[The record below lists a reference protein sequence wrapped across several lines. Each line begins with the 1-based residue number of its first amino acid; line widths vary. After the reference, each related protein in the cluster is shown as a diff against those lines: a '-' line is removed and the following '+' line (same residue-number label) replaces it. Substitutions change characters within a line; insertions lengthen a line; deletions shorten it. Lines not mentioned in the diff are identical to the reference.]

1 MVRQINSIKNEIAD
15 MVTSTQ
21 PISLEIK
28 NVLARFAKPYD
39 VYVDPSSGEL
49 TIDNIRAAAYR
60 GTYTKNDCNFITEFV
75 RKFVNGIKDADFKA
89 YAEKQLEAMNPES
102 DTSIREA
109 CDNISARY
117 DLMTRLD
124 PDRFPPYG
132 VLNWNGQYQYITKC
146 GAMPEDVARG
156 KNLRRMV
163 DDVAFYLLHCEKVS
177 KMDVEMYTGDN
188 IPRHENKYREFIRVA
203 SQNTS
208 GIDVSYVPDK
218 GVDIFISADGAAKN
232 KYIQFQEMNMDEFKL
247 SPTSAIR
254 TAVKEAGLSKEEISL
269 VNAFLNNLADEI
281 EFASKVREYR
291 KLDPPH
297 TYTRE
302 EYAKDKKKAAI
313 RASRILHEGLG
324 RAE

>member
-1 MVRQINSIKNEIAD
+1 MVRQINSIKDEIAD

-75 RKFVNGIKDADFKA
+75 RKFVKSIKDADFKD
-89 YAEKQLEAMNPES
+89 YAEKQLETMSPEN
-102 DTSIREA
+102 DMSIREA

-177 KMDVEMYTGDN
+177 KMDVEMYKDE
-188 IPRHENKYREFIRVA
+188 IVPARENKYREFIRTA
-203 SQNTS
+203 SLRTP
-208 GIDVSYVPDK
+208 GINVSYVPDK
-218 GVDIFISADGAAKN
+218 GVDIFISVTGSDRE
-232 KYIQFQEMNMDEFKL
+232 KYIQFQDINMDEFKL
-247 SPTSAIR
+247 SPVSSIR
-254 TAVKEAGLSKEEISL
+254 KAADHAGLSREEKLLI
-269 VNAFLNNLADEI
+269 NGFLSNLSDEI
-281 EFASKVREYR
+281 EFANRVREFR
-291 KLDPPH
+291 KLGPPRE
-297 TYTRE
+297 YTKE
-302 EYAKDKKKAAI
+302 DYAKDKKKAAM
-313 RASRILHEGLG
+313 RADEILHEGLG